1 MQEMTFNK
9 GDKIWSLKGVSGF
22 TIDTLESGEAVV
34 EDAFR
39 LISMVTPSSQCQSG
53 RIPFITRTGTHE
65 EEHYIV
71 RLESGE
77 KVEFSTYLLASTKEE
92 MDERLAF
99 FKKQPMFSP
108 ITINNMNSA
117 GVGSTDSGELYMR
130 AAHSSK
136 YSLYWVKYKMLFSD
150 EPAVRPGR
158 EIAIWFSEE
167 EHIVLA
173 IRDIRKYADKVEINL
188 VSIPDFCFKSDSTE
202 FGEPAVFTM
211 TMDNDAYKRF
221 EWTGSSKNLTLEVQ
235 LSDFEVNSSYTME
248 KAEIIKKY
256 VNAPTFDT
264 KIKIPCERV
273 CKLSIPEDNYMD
285 LLKAPDRSDYFYWED
300 VFGEEI
306 EVAKPV
312 ILPDDAFSDL
322 V

>member
-39 LISMVTPSSQCQSG
+39 LISMVTPDSQCQSG

-77 KVEFSTYLLASTKEE
+77 KVEFSTYLLANTKEE

-108 ITINNMNSA
+108 ITINNMNSS
-117 GVGSTDSGELYMR
+117 GVGSFDPGELYMT
-130 AAHSSK
+130 AAHSSRF
-136 YSLYWVKYKMLFSD
+136 SLYWVKYKMLFAD
-150 EPAVRPGR
+150 DPVFMPGR
-158 EIAIWFSEE
+158 GMAIWFSEGE
-167 EHIVLA
+167 YITVA
-173 IRDIRKYADKVEINL
+173 IRDIRKYADKVEIDL
-188 VSIPDFCFKSDSTE
+188 VSIPDFCFTSDRME
-202 FGEPAVFTM
+202 LEEPVVFTM
-211 TMDNDAYKRF
+211 TMDNDSYKHF
-221 EWTGSSKNLTLEVQ
+221 EWTGRSKDLTLEVQ
-235 LSDFEVNSSYTME
+235 LSDFEVNNSFTRE
-248 KAEIIKKY
+248 EAEMIKKY
-256 VNAPTFDT
+256 ISAPAFDT
-264 KIKIPCERV
+264 KIKIPCESARE
-273 CKLSIPEDNYMD
+273 LSITEDDYMD
-285 LLKAPDRSDYFYWED
+285 LLKAPNRYDYFYWED

-306 EVAKPV
+306 EVAKSV
-312 ILPDDAFSDL
+312 IPQCDAFSNL

>member
-65 EEHYIV
+65 EEHYIA

-117 GVGSTDSGELYMR
+117 GVCSFDPGELYMT
-130 AAHSSK
+130 AAHSSR
-136 YSLYWVKYKMLFSD
+136 YSLYWVKYKMLFAD
-150 EPAVRPGR
+150 DPVFMPG
-158 EIAIWFSEE
+158 IGMAIWFSEE
-167 EHIVLA
+167 KHIVLA
-173 IRDIRKYADKVEINL
+173 IRDIRKYIDKVEINL

-202 FGEPAVFTM
+202 FGEPVVFTI
-211 TMDNDAYKRF
+211 TMDNDAYKHF
-221 EWTGSSKNLTLEVQ
+221 EWTGRSKDLTLEVQ
-235 LSDFEVNSSYTME
+235 LSDFEVNSSFTRE
-248 KAEIIKKY
+248 EAEMIKKY
-256 VNAPTFDT
+256 VSAPVFDT
-264 KIKIPCERV
+264 KIKIPCESARE
-273 CKLSIPEDNYMD
+273 LSMTEDDYMD
-285 LLKAPDRSDYFYWED
+285 LLKAPNRYDYFYWED

-306 EVAKPV
+306 EVAKSV
-312 ILPDDAFSDL
+312 ISQCDAFSNL